1 MLDTKEKLERSV
13 ERTYEDFE
21 WLHHSF
27 LTHVD
32 TAGLIVS
39 PPPAQGAD
47 TVVCSIY
54 SQPVI
59 ISNHQHDS
67 CEGSQYLRK

>member
-1 MLDTKEKLERSV
+1 MRMLDSKEKLERSV

-39 PPPAQGAD
+39 TPPSTSRGGP
-47 TVVCSIY
+47 S
-54 SQPVI
+54 
-59 ISNHQHDS
+59 HMH
-67 CEGSQYLRK
+67 YL